1 MEASAI
7 PEVKEALHRVALT
20 EAEAVAKDAL
30 LQETAEDV
38 ERTVAAAFAP
48 RLFDLLADSMAEAEA
63 GETA

>member
-7 PEVKEALHRVALT
+7 PEIKEALHRVALS
-20 EAEAVAKDAL
+20 EAAAVARDAI

-48 RLFDLLADSMAEAEA
+48 RLFDLLADSMAETEA
-63 GETA
+63 GGTA